1 MLTSETIYVDG
12 VPVGRI
18 VIETQSQEIA
28 FLPTISPS
36 KLPTQDFSSLD
47 DLRNAVISAYSK
59 RGVCGAGTG

>member
-1 MLTSETIYVDG
+1 MMTAETIFVDG

-28 FLPTISPS
+28 FIPTIFPS
-36 KLPTQDFSSLD
+36 RLSAKDYASID